1 MSTLVIGGGGFV
13 GAYLIRRLLSSD
25 DGSVHVTKLPSE
37 RVDITADGLRISD
50 MDIRRP
56 DEIAGLLRRVRPER
70 IYHLAGQS
78 SAALSWEKPALTFEV
93 NTIGAVNLLEAVREC
108 KLSPRILLIG
118 SGEEYGT
125 NLPSVAPIRE
135 TASTRPSNPYALS
148 KLAQSIIGT
157 IYHNA
162 YSMQTIAVRAFNH
175 VGPGQTESFVVADFC
190 KQVAEIE
197 HGLREPVLKV
207 GNLSAVRDF
216 TDVRDVVRAYTAI
229 MEKGVAGRIYNVGG
243 GAVCSIQEL
252 VERILSLAECKI
264 SIETEPAKMRPV
276 DVPFISADITQLKK
290 DTGYT
295 AQFSLNETLL
305 NTLNYW
311 RQKCSVS

>member
-1 MSTLVIGGGGFV
+1 MSTLIVGGGGFV

-25 DGSVHVTKLPSE
+25 DKEVHVTKLSGE
-37 RVDITADGLRISD
+37 TVEVTADGLHVSD

-56 DEIAGLLRRVRPER
+56 DDVLRTLERIRPER

-93 NTIGAVNLLEAVREC
+93 NTIGAINLLEAVRR
-108 KLSPRILLIG
+108 LDISPRILLVG

-125 NLPSVAPIRE
+125 NLPSVSPIKE
-135 TASTRPSNPYALS
+135 TSSTRPSNPYALS

-157 IYHNA
+157 IYYNA
-162 YSMQTIAVRAFNH
+162 YNMQTLAVRAFNH

-197 HGLREPVLKV
+197 HGLREPVLHV

-216 TDVRDVVRAYTAI
+216 TDVRDVVRAYAAI

-243 GAVCSIQEL
+243 GAVCSIREL
-252 VERILSLAECKI
+252 VERILSLAKCSI
-264 SIETEPAKMRPV
+264 SVETEPSKMRPV
-276 DVPFISADITQLKK
+276 DVPFISADITQLQK
-290 DTGYT
+290 DTGYSARFT
-295 AQFSLNETLL
+295 LNETLL